1 VLFGVEA
8 LPSLQKNNDF
18 PVSFSEGILGY
29 DNELILRDGYEVV
42 HHFTIEK
49 SHFSWNAWNVL
60 FGNRRRVDLSDE
72 FEELVRSRNGE
83 AIVNLRIKADEGMTF
98 HYFLTGFLTLG
109 LIAPNSVSVTIE
121 GDVIRLN
128 TTTAKQNDSIPYY

>member
-1 VLFGVEA
+1 
-8 LPSLQKNNDF
+8 
-18 PVSFSEGILGY
+18 LGY

-83 AIVNLRIKADEGMTF
+83 AIANLRIKADEGMTF
-98 HYFLTGFLTLG
+98 HYFLTGLLTLG